1 MSENKREIVEIPA
14 RTHEKQNRSKRQ
26 LRVAAYCRVS
36 TNQESQQ
43 NSYQTQKAY
52 YTDKIASNPDWIL
65 ADIFADEGITGT
77 SAQKRPEFQRMIHY
91 CQQGKVDLILTKSI
105 SRFARNTLDCLYY
118 VRLLQGLQIPV
129 IFEGENIDT
138 SKMDSEF
145 LLAMLGANSQAES
158 EATSSRIKWGVRA
171 GFREG
176 KVRYYYKHWLG
187 YQKGEDGTPQIV
199 PDEAAVVRQIFADYL
214 AGQSLRGIKASLEKQ
229 GVPTKVGNVSWAIRG
244 IQGILTNEKYTGDVL
259 LQKTYTTDP
268 ITKKQ
273 KKNDGVLPQYLI
285 KNCHPAIISHETF
298 ELVQAEIRRRTT
310 AGQPEKPARHTDSA
324 ERKPTY
330 SRKYALSE
338 ILVCSECNTL
348 YRRCVWKR
356 KGKTHVVWRCRNRL
370 DYGVKYCKNSPTL
383 DENAL
388 HRALVQ
394 AINSFLY
401 RPEYLL
407 APFAQPHD
415 SGTCLPAKSMPE
427 LYKSL
432 SELQQK
438 IDDQIIGFIRKS
450 ADDQSWDGHTGEIPK
465 LLEQRKEY
473 EKYIEDLH
481 LKQYASEVDPDFFL
495 PHCLET
501 YNDTVARLALDTVK
515 VLDKER
521 LLVIFKGGAAVE
533 QTIEY

>member
-1 MSENKREIVEIPA
+1 MSERKREIVEIPA
-14 RTHEKQNRSKRQ
+14 KASEKQDQRKRQ

-36 TNQESQQ
+36 TSHESQQ

-65 ADIFADEGITGT
+65 VDIFADEGITGT
-77 SAQKRPEFQRMIHY
+77 SAQKRPEFQRMIRY

-138 SKMDSEF
+138 SKMDGEF

-199 PDEAAVVRQIFADYL
+199 PDEASVVRQIFADYL
-214 AGQSLRGIKASLEKQ
+214 EGQSLRGIKASLEKQ
-229 GVPTKVGNVSWAIRG
+229 GILTKAGNASWTLRG

-268 ITKKQ
+268 ITKQQ

-298 ELVQAEIRRRTT
+298 ELVQAEIRRRTA
-310 AGQPEKPARHTDSA
+310 AGQPKKSAKHADSA

-338 ILVCSECNTL
+338 ILVCGECNTL
-348 YRRCVWKR
+348 YRRCVWKQ
-356 KGKTHVVWRCRNRL
+356 KGKTHIVWRCRNRL
-370 DYGVKYCKNSPTL
+370 AYGVKYCKHSPTL
-383 DENAL
+383 DENTLHSAL
-388 HRALVQ
+388 AQ
-394 AINSFLY
+394 AINGFLY

-407 APFAQPHD
+407 APFEQPHGPD
-415 SGTCLPAKSMPE
+415 TSLPAKSMPE
-427 LYKSL
+427 LYQNL
-432 SELQQK
+432 RELQQK
-438 IDDQIIGFIRKS
+438 IDAEIVGFIEKS
-450 ADDQSWDGHTGEIPK
+450 ADDQSWDGCTGKIPE
-465 LLEQRKEY
+465 LLEQRREY
-473 EKYIEDLH
+473 EKYIETLP
-481 LKQYASEVDPDFFL
+481 LEQYASEVDHNFFL
-495 PHCLET
+495 PHRLET
-501 YNDTVARLALDTVK
+501 YNDIVARLVLDTVK
-515 VLDKER
+515 VLDKRR
-521 LLVIFKGGAAVE
+521 LLVIFKGGAAIE
-533 QTIEY
+533 QLME

>member
-1 MSENKREIVEIPA
+1 MSAHSREIVEIPA
-14 RTHEKQNRSKRQ
+14 RNSESQDRPKRQ

-43 NSYQTQKAY
+43 NSYQTQKVY

-65 ADIFADEGITGT
+65 VDIFADEGITGT
-77 SAQKRPEFQRMIHY
+77 SAQKRPEFQRMIRY

-129 IFEGENIDT
+129 IFEAENIDT

-187 YQKGEDGTPQIV
+187 YQKGEDGTPQII
-199 PDEAAVVRQIFADYL
+199 PDEASIVRQIFADYL
-214 AGQSLRGIKASLEKQ
+214 AGQSLRSIKASLERQ
-229 GVPTKVGNVSWAIRG
+229 GIPTKAGNANWTIRG

-268 ITKKQ
+268 ITKQQ

-285 KNCHPAIISHETF
+285 KNCHPAIISHETYNA
-298 ELVQAEIRRRTT
+298 VQAEIRRRT
-310 AGQPEKPARHTDSA
+310 AARQVEKTLESSDSA
-324 ERKPTY
+324 KPKPTY
-330 SRKYALSE
+330 SQKYALSE

-348 YRRCVWKR
+348 YRRCIWKR
-356 KGKTHVVWRCRNRL
+356 RGKTRVVWRCRNRL
-370 DYGVKYCKNSPTL
+370 TYGVKYCKHSPTL

-388 HRALVQ
+388 HKALAQ

-415 SGTCLPAKSMPE
+415 FDTCPPAKSMPE
-427 LYKSL
+427 LYQNLKA
-432 SELQQK
+432 LQQK
-438 IDDQIIGFIRKS
+438 IDAEITDIIAKS
-450 ADDQSWDGHTGEIPK
+450 ADSQSWDGHTGEISS

-473 EKYIEDLH
+473 EKYIEGLH
-481 LKQYASEVDPDFFL
+481 LEQYAPEVSHNFFL
-495 PHCLET
+495 PCCLDT
-501 YNDTVARLALDTVK
+501 YSDTVARMVLDTVK
-515 VLDKER
+515 VLDEKH
-521 LLVIFKGGAAVE
+521 LLVIFKGGAILE
-533 QTIEY
+533 QSLE